1 MKYGKI
7 VLAGGNGY
15 LGNVLAK
22 YFSQVA
28 DEVIILAR
36 KPKADNGNIKT
47 LLWDG
52 KTMGDWVNNLSGTN
66 LLVNLC
72 GKNVNCRYTEQN
84 KKEIFDSRLIPTRL
98 LGKAINTLENPP
110 KLWINITSAT
120 IYRHAEDH
128 AQDEFMGEIGK
139 GFSVEVCK
147 AWESSF
153 FENETPKT
161 RKIALR
167 MGIVMGLHDG
177 AFPRLLNLVKLGMG
191 GKQGNGGQ
199 YMSWIHEEDTARSID
214 WLLNHPEI
222 KGVVNC
228 TAPNAVKNN
237 VFMHSMRKA
246 FGVGFGL
253 PTPAWLLAIG
263 AKIIGTETELIL
275 KSRWVKPTVLL
286 NSGFEFKY
294 REVGEAMEALSAGR
308 REISKKT
315 KAES

>member
-15 LGNVLAK
+15 LGGVLAK
-22 YFSQVA
+22 HFSNLA

-36 KPKADNGNIKT
+36 KPQAETGNIKT

-52 KTMGDWVNNLSGTN
+52 KTMGGWANSLNGAD

-72 GKNVNCRYTEQN
+72 GKNVNCRYTEKN

-98 LGKAINTLENPP
+98 LGEAINDMGNPP
-110 KLWINITSAT
+110 RLWINITSAT
-120 IYRHAEDH
+120 IYRHAEDRP
-128 AQDEFMGEIGK
+128 QDEFTGEIGT
-139 GFSVEVCK
+139 GFSIEVCK
-147 AWESSF
+147 AWEKSF
-153 FENETPKT
+153 FRTETPQT

-167 MGIVMGLHDG
+167 MGIVLGLKDG

-191 GKQGNGGQ
+191 GKQGNGEQ
-199 YMSWIHEEDTARSID
+199 YMSWIHEEDAARSIE

-222 KGVVNC
+222 EGIVNC
-228 TAPNAVKNN
+228 IAPNAVKNN
-237 VFMHSMRKA
+237 LFMRSIRKA
-246 FGVGFGL
+246 FGRSFGL

-275 KSRWVKPTVLL
+275 KSRWVKPAVLVT
-286 NSGFEFKY
+286 SGFEFKY
-294 REVGEAMEALSAGR
+294 GEVKEAVEALSAER
-308 REISKKT
+308 
-315 KAES
+315 KAFGAWR